1 MAAAEVVEQD
11 ETPDFPDVRVD
22 PRFKIQR
29 DGKDFVLMSGL
40 VDMLHQVSEGFF
52 DVQTTLVQVPAAEND
67 QTAIVTAR
75 VLVFERDALDVV
87 KRCANGIGDASPAN
101 VTRMMAPHLIR
112 MAETRA
118 VARALRLLTNVGMTA
133 LEELGPSEPAERRE
147 EPRPTFPVR
156 DASRDPAPPQVEGI
170 VIEGR
175 RFTRPQVEQAWR
187 TRRAEAERLGIALP
201 PQLREVVP
209 ERTPLPA
216 LTGHTQEVRRLC
228 EATQA
233 GQR

>member
-1 MAAAEVVEQD
+1 MVAEVVEQD
-11 ETPDFPDVRVD
+11 EAPDFPDVRVD

-118 VARALRLLTNVGMTA
+118 VARALRLLTNVGMAA
-133 LEELGPSEPAERRE
+133 LEELGPDEPA
-147 EPRPTFPVR
+147 
-156 DASRDPAPPQVEGI
+156 PAPRGPVDGPVEGI

-175 RFTRPQVEQAWR
+175 RFTRPQIEQAWR
-187 TRRAEAERLGIALP
+187 IRRAEAERLGIALP

-216 LTGHTQEVRRLC
+216 LTGHTQEVRRLV